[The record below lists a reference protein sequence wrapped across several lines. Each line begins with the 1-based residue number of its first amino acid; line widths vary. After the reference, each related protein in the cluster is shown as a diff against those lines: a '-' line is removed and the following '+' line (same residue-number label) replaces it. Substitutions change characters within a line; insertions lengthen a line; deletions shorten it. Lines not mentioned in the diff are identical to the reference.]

1 MGEAM
6 TPPRG
11 RPVDPDKQ
19 AEQKQN
25 LLIAARQ
32 LMSEKTYRSITIR
45 ELGERAGVN
54 SAMVKYYFENKEG
67 LFIALLDHMANEH
80 FSRVTQLAS
89 AENPIKALIQ
99 NMLAMLSDN
108 KGVARMIHDEILHND
123 SVLRD
128 AFIERFPKRM
138 SQFLPML
145 IQRELAIENPL
156 TAKYL
161 AFNLI
166 SLIITPYIGEPVRK
180 MAWKISDEELTQ
192 PEWAEHIYQFFINGS
207 SSFTKNRS

>member
-1 MGEAM
+1 M

-11 RPVDPDKQ
+11 RPVDPAKQ

-108 KGVARMIHDEILHND
+108 KGLARMIHDEILHND

-128 AFIERFPKRM
+128 AFIERFRKRM

-145 IQRELAIENPL
+145 IQRELAIDNPL

-207 SSFTKNRS
+207 SSFTSIRS

>member
-1 MGEAM
+1 M

-11 RPVDPDKQ
+11 RPVDPAKQ

-25 LLIAARQ
+25 LLIAAKQ

-67 LFIALLDHMANEH
+67 LFIALLDHMAHEH

-138 SQFLPML
+138 AQFLPRL
-145 IQRELAIENPL
+145 IQQELAIEDPM

-180 MAWKISDEELTQ
+180 MAWKISDDELKQ
-192 PEWAEHIYQFFINGS
+192 AEWAEHIYQFFMNGS
-207 SSFTKNRS
+207 SSFTSIRS

>member
-1 MGEAM
+1 M

-11 RPVDPDKQ
+11 RPVDPAKQ

-108 KGVARMIHDEILHND
+108 KGLARMIHDEILHND

-145 IQRELAIENPL
+145 IQRELAIDNPL

-207 SSFTKNRS
+207 SSFTSIRS